1 MKENHSYDN
10 YFGMLE
16 KGDGFTLAPDGSPLN
31 SNPDRQGRPVRAHHL
46 GLPLNPSFHLNQT
59 WNDSHRQ
66 WNGGGIGGFVP
77 PARNEG
83 PLGKLHRNHPPGY
96 YSLSRAPSDRDT

>member
-16 KGDGFTLAPDGSPLN
+16 KGDGFTPAPDGSPLN

-46 GLPLNPSFHLNQT
+46 GLPLNMSFHLNQT

-66 WNGGGIGGFVP
+66 WNGGGREGLRP
-77 PARNEG
+77 PPRRAG
-83 PLGKLHRNHPPGY
+83 PHGHRPRPH
-96 YSLSRAPSDRDT
+96 LTRHHVL